1 MSSAQGSASD
11 GLAPTGE
18 DSIHRVAF
26 RRHGNA
32 DQAYDPGSTAKEILA
47 AFNRTLGCGHSEA
60 ILVWPQP
67 IQGLAIIHALAALSR
82 LPHCDTQR
90 LATLFFPWNRN
101 SGAAQKALLVD
112 REQLVKAALGPLNRI
127 YTDGSRHP
135 AFGYLMA
142 IHSLKHLSKG
152 EQGNRRYKAVEQDSS
167 LLHPTLFEVM
177 PQAGIRASEPLLSE
191 DHFLRRLRRH
201 TWINERSEHIASA
214 NDPSV
219 APFYLFGVHPEG
231 LTVEMLRRARLDPER
246 GGRRPDIVLIDLTRR
261 ARNALGESW
270 RATVTEFCLM
280 VSSLYPGTCPPA
292 LVVTDDVFALQTVRW
307 KTLKEYEAARAMV
320 LSPKAPASAHLIIN
334 VRADIL
340 DTEKTVPVWLEDF
353 TPEVYGTDLLQFVDS
368 GLKLRRSLLDS
379 GEIDIAASVAAAI
392 TALQNFVGL
401 PGPVRWFREFL
412 VTQHEGYELHRVGDR
427 FDHLAPRGKIAT
439 AIKLGSAGTNHAQ
452 LSAFLKTYDVLCS
465 AAAADNPGTR
475 FFEACLAKLSK
486 QSHRSLVVFSS
497 ELICNFAEWRIQSEN
512 HLEYARPKV
521 GNEIMF
527 VSSREIVE
535 ELQRARNGQAP
546 YDDIVFIEPYADDF
560 LKALAEPTLP
570 RRAMLLCHL
579 ARAQQILDR
588 ATALRQLDGV
598 APIEW
603 NLLMVQEQLQKTMTA
618 HSVEIPDLDALLLEP
633 RLSTIDLAGPRTPSS
648 GPTRIIRTSGY
659 VRIRAFDGTEL
670 AVYDPDALPVFS
682 KRHAKDLLPG
692 DQICVFT
699 PDFVDAAR
707 DKLHLSAT
715 APEVLGLYHQAV
727 AEAAAKLP
735 GRDLNARA
743 EALREAILKID
754 PSLASSLPGSQ
765 SIRSWINVADL
776 LKAPRDVVRP
786 QAPRDRGHYFA
797 FMKVLGVADDVA
809 RLYWDFGV
817 FWTRSARIST
827 GSAFHQV
834 FMGILIDPYGTVSRF
849 PEAVRQEVWRIH
861 ETAEEHLV
869 AVVANEAE
877 GNS

>member
-1 MSSAQGSASD
+1 
-11 GLAPTGE
+11 
-18 DSIHRVAF
+18 
-26 RRHGNA
+26 
-32 DQAYDPGSTAKEILA
+32 
-47 AFNRTLGCGHSEA
+47 
-60 ILVWPQP
+60 
-67 IQGLAIIHALAALSR
+67 
-82 LPHCDTQR
+82 
-90 LATLFFPWNRN
+90 
-101 SGAAQKALLVD
+101 
-112 REQLVKAALGPLNRI
+112 
-127 YTDGSRHP
+127 
-135 AFGYLMA
+135 
-142 IHSLKHLSKG
+142 
-152 EQGNRRYKAVEQDSS
+152 
-167 LLHPTLFEVM
+167 
-177 PQAGIRASEPLLSE
+177 
-191 DHFLRRLRRH
+191 
-201 TWINERSEHIASA
+201 
-214 NDPSV
+214 
-219 APFYLFGVHPEG
+219 
-231 LTVEMLRRARLDPER
+231 
-246 GGRRPDIVLIDLTRR
+246 
-261 ARNALGESW
+261 
-270 RATVTEFCLM
+270 
-280 VSSLYPGTCPPA
+280 
-292 LVVTDDVFALQTVRW
+292 VTDDVFALQTVKW
-307 KTLKEYEAARAMV
+307 KTLREYEVARAMA

-368 GLKLRRSLLDS
+368 GLKLRRSLLDA

-412 VTQHEGYELHRVGDR
+412 VTQHEGYDLHRVVDR

-439 AIKLGSAGTNHAQ
+439 ALKLGSAGANHTQ
-452 LSAFLKTYDVLCS
+452 LSAFLKTYDGLCS

-475 FFEACLAKLSK
+475 FFEVCLAKLSK
-486 QSHRSLVVFSS
+486 ESHRSLVVFSS

-521 GNEIMF
+521 GTEIMF

-546 YDDIVFIEPYADDF
+546 YDHIVFIEPYADDF

-618 HSVEIPDLDALLLEP
+618 HSTEIPDLDALLLEP

-715 APEVLGLYHQAV
+715 APEVLGLYHHAV
-727 AEAAAKLP
+727 AEAAARLP
-735 GRDLNARA
+735 GQDLNAKA

-754 PSLASSLPGSQ
+754 PSFGSSLPQ
-765 SIRSWINVADL
+765 STRNWIDVADL

-797 FMKVLGVADDVA
+797 FMKALGIADDVA
-809 RLYWDFGV
+809 RLYWDLGI
-817 FWTRSARIST
+817 FWTRSARIRT

-869 AVVANEAE
+869 AVVANEVE
-877 GNS
+877 GNLQ